1 MEITLPF
8 SLFSPNH
15 GSFCDF
21 YQFSSPRSDTEVQRC
36 SAGYPELDKQAK
48 VPGCGVRRLGSLV
61 RTLTCRPHTGANEPL
76 TSQPHLRKC
85 DLADLKSLVDG
96 FKKKK
101 TQKVLGTA
109 ESGPRCHLILP
120 S

>member
-1 MEITLPF
+1 MWKLPYRFLSSHLITAVSEIFINFHL
-8 SLFSPNH
+8 L
-15 GSFCDF
+15 G
-21 YQFSSPRSDTEVQRC
+21 QRC

-48 VPGCGVRRLGSLV
+48 VPGCGVRRLGSRV

-96 FKKKK
+96 FLKKKK
-101 TQKVLGTA
+101 NPEGSRVRAQVSPDSPEL
-109 ESGPRCHLILP
+109 E
-120 S
+120 